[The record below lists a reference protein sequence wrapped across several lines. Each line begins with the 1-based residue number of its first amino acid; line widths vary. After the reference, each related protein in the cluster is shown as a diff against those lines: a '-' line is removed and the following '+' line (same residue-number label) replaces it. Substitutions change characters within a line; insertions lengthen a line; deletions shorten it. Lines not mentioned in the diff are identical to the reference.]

1 MFSLKQTLEK
11 QLQKEQPN
19 IKEITEKMVT
29 QELTVIQEKHSKVV
43 DQLNKDLHN
52 RIEKV
57 LKLEQELDEVR
68 EAYKHLEAS
77 MSKEDLHF
85 KQKSQ
90 NLERNLE

>member
-29 QELTVIQEKHSKVV
+29 QELTVIQEKNSKVV